1 MTIREAEKVL
11 DGQKG
16 AEKALIFRRRGSPE
30 IGEGAGKSAR
40 RKAW

>member
-11 DGQKG
+11 DGQIG
-16 AEKALIFRRRGSPE
+16 DEKALIFRRRGNCDL
-30 IGEGAGKSAR
+30 GEGSGKSAR